1 MGPKTL
7 LFKPLDPRA
16 LPAVAT
22 TPTHATTSS
31 SAGDKRNGK
40 LSSVINQ
47 VDDLEVDVLDDTA
60 IEAAYVRYTK
70 RIGAL
75 PPDDQELTSQ
85 QLTLFHSL
93 LQSVL
98 RYKIPP
104 PTQTT
109 CGLGLRVEGLGCVL
123 AETLAT

>member
-1 MGPKTL
+1 M
-7 LFKPLDPRA
+7 
-16 LPAVAT
+16 AT

-40 LSSVINQ
+40 LSFVINQ

-60 IEAAYVRYTK
+60 IEAAYVRCTK
-70 RIGAL
+70 RIAAL

-98 RYKIPP
+98 RCKALH
-104 PTQTT
+104 QF
-109 CGLGLRVEGLGCVL
+109 RVEGLRCVL
-123 AETLAT
+123 AETIATESGSLRTTLMFGPKI